1 MGRALLIFYF
11 LTSLGCKMK
20 PNEIF
25 PYTFKTITGKEA
37 TLHINK
43 TTRGMVFIFL
53 VPDCPFSQ
61 FYSIA
66 VNQVYSSYF
75 FRGFQFYG
83 IVPGN
88 LYALSEIDSFRT
100 QYNFIPEIL
109 IDEPYHLTK
118 KFKVNVVPQVIV
130 TNTKGQIL
138 YSGKIDDQA
147 VSPGQKKYQPT
158 KFYLLDAL
166 KNISLGKPVKV
177 KKTNAVGCYIE

>member
-11 LTSLGCKMK
+11 LTSLGCKMQ

-37 TLHINK
+37 TIHMNK

-61 FYSIA
+61 YYTTT

-75 FRGFQFYG
+75 FRRFQFYG
-83 IVPGN
+83 VVPGN
-88 LYALSEIDSFRT
+88 LYTLAEIDSFKRHH
-100 QYNFIPEIL
+100 NFIPEIL
-109 IDEPYHLTK
+109 IDEKYNLSSNY
-118 KFKVNVVPQVIV
+118 KVSVVPQVIV
-130 TNTKGQIL
+130 TSPLGEML

-147 VSPGQKKYQPT
+147 VSPGQKKYHPT

-166 KNISLGKPVKV
+166 KSISEGKPVTI
-177 KKTNAVGCYIE
+177 KKTRPVGCFIE